1 MIDQDSNTTA
11 SCQLLN
17 TSNDRVQLVLMTLV
31 VGPTATDYES
41 LDSSKTLWILIKCED
56 QHGAAVESWICLPVK
71 GNISGARVI
80 GSFEIN
86 VGTSPMSQ

>member
-17 TSNDRVQLVLMTLV
+17 TSNDRVQLVMMTLV

-41 LDSSKTLWILIKCED
+41 LDSSKTLRILIKCED
-56 QHGAAVESWICLPVK
+56 QHGAAVESWIPLPVK
-71 GNISGARVI
+71 GNISRAAVI

-86 VGTSPMSQ
+86 V